1 MPQNF
6 QVHGLSLAEYKDK
19 SFACVQCKHLKLF
32 SAFPRSQRSLIKK
45 GHASNNITCSECMH
59 PQCKQCGLPNPGN
72 LYCSQCRN
80 QEYEFQYVCSQCR
93 KTGKLA
99 DFPETMHSDILCQR
113 KKQRE
118 QDPARHIFEAPAKC
132 SQCRQ
137 KTQQQNIIQCELCG
151 LFNDL
156 ATMERMHA
164 RKICIACKH
173 LSFAHCGV
181 KYQEIESLVF
191 RMNNSGVRGITIVV
205 VEWVKTC
212 GNEGEE
218 MKY

>member
-1 MPQNF
+1 
-6 QVHGLSLAEYKDK
+6 
-19 SFACVQCKHLKLF
+19 
-32 SAFPRSQRSLIKK
+32 
-45 GHASNNITCSECMH
+45 MH
-59 PQCKQCGLPNPGN
+59 PITSLVRNVCTRSVNNAVCQTQEICIAASAATKSMNFNTSARSAARQGNWQTFQRQCIQIFSVKG
-72 LYCSQCRN
+72 
-80 QEYEFQYVCSQCR
+80 
-93 KTGKLA
+93 
-99 DFPETMHSDILCQR
+99 

-151 LFNDL
+151 LFKDL